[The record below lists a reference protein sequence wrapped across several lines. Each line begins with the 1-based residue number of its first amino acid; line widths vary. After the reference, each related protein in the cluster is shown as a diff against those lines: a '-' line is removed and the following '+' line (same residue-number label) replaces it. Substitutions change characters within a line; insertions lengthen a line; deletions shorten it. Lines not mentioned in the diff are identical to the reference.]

1 MTTSSTLTA
10 VSSRILVPEGDH
22 AVATYNLSTPLEGA
36 VQLKASI
43 GGWDATVGVDT
54 TGLELSTDAGA
65 SWVPVAA
72 NGLFTLDAGATG
84 FALRTRVAPDS
95 LSELPESF
103 VLVAHQTDPNPY
115 LHNSWWSQT
124 QVQIQDA
131 SSPPVS
137 AARATLTAQYAV
149 MSADEGQSAEAT
161 FNLSAAL
168 TQATGVNVAVVGWG
182 AVPGSDFSGFQYR
195 LGTAGA
201 WLDVPTGGRLTL
213 EAGSTAFQLRT
224 QFLADVT
231 TPEAGESVVFVVSQ
245 AADSTQLTDAWWVQ
259 TQVRVNDAGSLPSTP
274 PVADLWVMPGVD
286 PVRGKELWVS
296 DGTTAGTRLLQDIH
310 PGLAGSNTSELTSL
324 GNGQAVF
331 SAYEPVNGSELWIT
345 DGTAAGTRLVVDA
358 IPGTGGPA
366 PAELTA
372 VGNGQVVY
380 RAYDAANGFELWVT
394 DGTATGTGLL
404 KNIHTGGGASGN
416 PVGLTALG
424 QGQVVFAAGSS
435 AHGRELWTTDGTAD
449 GTRLLKDINPG
460 ASHAMVEQLA
470 ALGNGRAVF
479 AATDGSHGQ
488 ELWATDG
495 TVEGSVLV
503 KDIVEGEGGA
513 SPQAITALGNGQAV
527 FRADTVAHGT
537 ELWVTDGTADGTQLL
552 KDIFSG
558 ATGSGPEHIT
568 ALGNGQ
574 AVFNAY
580 DPDHGYEL
588 WVTDG
593 TAAGT
598 QPVREL
604 VSGANAVYPTSFTAL
619 GQGRALFYV
628 NNGGHYA
635 AWVTDGTAAGTT
647 AAPAV
652 YPIWSEA
659 AKLTPDAPAA
669 TSARLTEAAAAQTAV
684 EGGYV
689 VARFQLSDTL
699 AADAQALAYLHGWS
713 ATRDV
718 DTQGF
723 DYSTNGTDW
732 AAVPASWQVTIPAG
746 ASGLQ
751 LRTLAVADNV
761 TESPESL
768 VFIVQQAS
776 SNLVGSWWVTS
787 TATVIDPVPRTVT
800 GTAGADHF
808 LGSSGQDVFAIPAGT
823 SVALAGQFDTIT
835 SLGTGDVIDLP
846 ATVNRHNFS
855 TVHAGAISDEAAL
868 LAELAQLLGTAFPGG
883 TGAVVKVV
891 MGMDAYLVA
900 DANGNGRV
908 DAGGATDPD
917 LFIHVV
923 GGAALGVDALV

>member
-10 VSSRILVPEGDH
+10 VSSRILVPEGEH
-22 AVATYNLSTPLEGA
+22 AVATYTLSTPLDGV
-36 VQLKASI
+36 VQLKASL

-54 TGLELSTDAGA
+54 TGLELSTDNGTTWTPLPD
-65 SWVPVAA
+65 S
-72 NGLFTLDAGATG
+72 GLFALGVGATG
-84 FALRTRVAPDS
+84 FALRTLVATDN
-95 LSELPESF
+95 LSELSESF
-103 VLVAHQTDPNPY
+103 VMVAHQTDPNPY

-131 SSPPVS
+131 SSPPVG
-137 AARATLTAQYAV
+137 AARAILTAQYAV
-149 MSADEGQSAEAT
+149 MSADEGQSAEAS
-161 FNLSAAL
+161 FHLSAAL
-168 TQATGVNVAVVGWG
+168 VQATGVNVAVVGWG

-195 LGTAGA
+195 VGSAGA
-201 WLDVPTGGRLTL
+201 WQDVPANGRLTL
-213 EAGSTAFQLRT
+213 EAGATGFQLRT
-224 QFLADVT
+224 QFLADAV

-245 AADSTQLTDAWWVQ
+245 AADSTQLTDSWWVQ
-259 TQVRVNDAGSLPSTP
+259 TQVRVNDAGSLPTP
-274 PVADLWVMPGVD
+274 PAVADQWVMPGVD
-286 PVRGKELWVS
+286 PLRGKELWVS
-296 DGTTAGTRLLQDIH
+296 DGTTAGTRLLQDIN
-310 PGLAGSNTSELTSL
+310 PGLAGSNTGGFTAL
-324 GNGQAVF
+324 GNGRAVF
-331 SAYEPVNGSELWIT
+331 SAYESINGSELWIT

-358 IPGTGGPA
+358 IPGTNGPA
-366 PAELTA
+366 PIELTA
-372 VGNGQVVY
+372 VGNGLVVF
-380 RAYDAANGFELWVT
+380 RAYDAVNGFELWVT

-479 AATDGSHGQ
+479 AATNGTQGQ
-488 ELWATDG
+488 ELWVTDG
-495 TVEGSVLV
+495 TAAGTTLV
-503 KDIVEGEGGA
+503 KDIVDGEAGA
-513 SPQAITALGNGQAV
+513 SPQDITALGNGLAV
-527 FRADTVAHGT
+527 FKADTADHGP

-552 KDIFSG
+552 KDIFPG
-558 ATGSGPEHIT
+558 ATGSGPGHIT
-568 ALGNGQ
+568 ALGNGR
-574 AVFNAY
+574 AVFQAY
-580 DPDHGYEL
+580 DPEHGYEL

-598 QPVREL
+598 QLVREL
-604 VSGANAVYPTSFTAL
+604 VSGVNAVYATSFTAL
-619 GQGRALFYV
+619 GQGKALFHV
-628 NNGGHYA
+628 NSGGHYA

-647 AAPAV
+647 AAPTA

-699 AADAQALAYLHGWS
+699 AADAQVLAYLHGWS

-723 DYSTNGTDW
+723 EHSTNGTDW

-787 TATVIDPVPRTVT
+787 TATVIDPVPRTVM

-835 SLGTGDVIDLP
+835 GLGTGDVIDLP

-855 TVHAGAISDEAAL
+855 TVHAGAIPDEAAL
-868 LAELAQLLGTAFPGG
+868 LAEWAQLLGTAFPGG
-883 TGAVVKVV
+883 AGAVVKVV